1 MTSSAGSSGEGPKLR
16 RPAPPVIELKATE
29 IGREPAEPATTG
41 FDLGSH
47 PQDERGRSESAQAAD
62 GSSAAHLGKGDERV
76 HPREEEPQPG
86 LSTRPNVD
94 RSLLQVGA
102 GVLAGVLVVLLPL
115 WLAGVLHPREEA
127 ALAERLAAAETQL
140 RALAGGL
147 QTVRADEVAA
157 LTHRVAALETTVR
170 EVAARPQ
177 AVSQRWDELS
187 ARLAALEQG
196 LRRLD
201 ELAARQGQPGSAA
214 GGVPD
219 ATVAARLAA
228 AEAGLAAVAERL
240 STVTR
245 QLDETAAAARVTD
258 HGKTAMDRA
267 VEGDRAARLAFAAVA
282 LRTAVERGEP
292 YATELEALRLLVSDP
307 AVLAPLEAS
316 AVTGVPTAAGL
327 VREWKVL
334 APNLLSAAVPTSGS
348 GILDRLRA
356 SAERLV
362 RIRPVGE
369 VAGDDPAAVV
379 SRVEA
384 KVGRD
389 DVEGALADLAK
400 LSAPVR
406 AHAEAWRR
414 KAQTRAQALAASRRL
429 AEEAVAAM
437 VQAAARRSQ

>member
-1 MTSSAGSSGEGPKLR
+1 MTSTAGSSGEAPKPR

-29 IGREPAEPATTG
+29 IGREPVEPAATG
-41 FDLGSH
+41 SDLGSH

-62 GSSAAHLGKGDERV
+62 GSSAARLGESDERS
-76 HPREEEPQPG
+76 HPRETEPTPR
-86 LSTRPNVD
+86 LYARLNVD
-94 RSLLQVGA
+94 RSMLHIGA
-102 GVLAGVLVVLLPL
+102 GALAGALAVLVLL
-115 WLAGVLHPREEA
+115 WLAGVLHPRGEA
-127 ALAERLAAAETQL
+127 ALAERLAATETQL
-140 RALAGGL
+140 RALADSL
-147 QTVRADEVAA
+147 QPVRADEVAA
-157 LTHRVAALETTVR
+157 LARRVAALETTVR

-177 AVSQRWDELS
+177 AASQRWDELS

-201 ELAARQGQPGSAA
+201 ELAVRQGQAGSTA
-214 GGVPD
+214 GGAPD
-219 ATVAARLAA
+219 ATVTARLAA
-228 AEAGLAAVAERL
+228 AEAGLAALAEHL
-240 STVTR
+240 SAVTR
-245 QLDETAAAARVTD
+245 QLDETAAAARNAD
-258 HGKTAMDRA
+258 HGKAATGRA
-267 VEGDRAARLAFAAVA
+267 AEGDRAARLALAAIA

-292 YATELEALRLLVSDP
+292 YAAELEALRPLVSDP

-316 AVTGVPTAAGL
+316 AATGVPTATGL
-327 VREWKVL
+327 AREWKAL
-334 APNLLSAAVPTSGS
+334 APGLLSAAVPTSGS
-348 GILDRLRA
+348 GILDWLRA

-400 LSAPVR
+400 LSTPVR

-414 KAQTRAQALAASRRL
+414 KAQARAQALAASRRL
-429 AEEAVAAM
+429 ADEALAAM
-437 VQAAARRSQ
+437 VPAAARRSQ